1 MSDRVFVSGLV
12 IHAHHGVMEH
22 ESKVG
27 QRFVLDLEL
36 SIELK
41 DAARS
46 DKLVDTVSYSAIVDT
61 ASRAFTARSCRLVEA
76 AAGAVA
82 DALLAGFANVSSV
95 RVTVRKPH
103 APIAAIFADVG
114 VTLVRCRDSK
124 TGHEDGLA

>member
-1 MSDRVFVSGLV
+1 MSDQVFVSGLV

-36 SIELK
+36 SIDLK
-41 DAARS
+41 DAVRS
-46 DKLVDTVSYSAIVDT
+46 DKLVDTVSYSAIVES
-61 ASRAFTARSCRLVEA
+61 ASRAFTAQSYRLVEA

-82 DALLAGFANVSSV
+82 DALLAGFARASSV

-114 VTLVRCRDSK
+114 VTLVRGRESK
-124 TGHEDGLA
+124 PGSER